1 MAKPAATVCET
12 VHDAV
17 TSSWC
22 IAVQRYRLHAIN
34 RSRHEKLT
42 KGPIMKRYV
51 FVSIVALVLLG
62 LRTSLA
68 QAATSSGPA
77 LGRWTMAPSMPAP
90 LMSHEA
96 VLLHDG
102 RVLVMGGE
110 TVIGVPTS
118 VTQMYDPSTRSWSA
132 AANMHTAR
140 IGFTATVLRDGRV
153 LVVGGVGTAMNDLT
167 SVEIFDPWTD
177 WWAPLP
183 ALPQSRFSQS
193 ASLLPDGRV
202 LVVGGIVNHIIA
214 HSTLIFDPVRDDFIS
229 GPPTRL
235 LHAQQ
240 GALSLRDGRILIAG
254 GYGGGPETYD
264 PRSNSWRAAGTT
276 PARIRPTMAVLPD
289 GSVLLAGGTD
299 RQGRDLSTASVFHP
313 DTNRWTVTGPLR
325 VPRNSSIGALLTDGR
340 VLVAGGEQVNEHL
353 LRTAELY
360 NPRVRSWTPAAPMH
374 IARSGSTST
383 VLQDG
388 TLLVCGGSGLMGTL
402 SSCESFIL

>member
-1 MAKPAATVCET
+1 
-12 VHDAV
+12 
-17 TSSWC
+17 
-22 IAVQRYRLHAIN
+22 
-34 RSRHEKLT
+34 
-42 KGPIMKRYV
+42 MKRYV
-51 FVSIVALVLLG
+51 FVSIVTLVLLCV
-62 LRTSLA
+62 RTPLA
-68 QAATSSGPA
+68 QAAPSGPTSS
-77 LGRWTMAPSMPAP
+77 GRWTMAPSMPAP
-90 LMSHEA
+90 LMSDEA

-102 RVLVMGGE
+102 RVLVLGGE

-118 VTQMYDPSTRSWSA
+118 VTQIYDPSTRIWSTA
-132 AANMHTAR
+132 AYMHSAR
-140 IGFTATVLRDGRV
+140 IGCTAIVLRDGRV

-167 SVEIFDPWTD
+167 SVETFDPRTDRWTL
-177 WWAPLP
+177 LP

-202 LVVGGIVNHIIA
+202 LEVGGIVNHMIA
-214 HSTLIFDPVRDDFIS
+214 RSTLIFDPIRDNFVS
-229 GPPTRL
+229 GPPTRF

-264 PRSNSWRAAGTT
+264 PRSNSWRSAGTT
-276 PARIRPTMAVLPD
+276 PARIRPAMAVLPD

-299 RQGRDLSTASVFHP
+299 RQERDLSTASIFHP
-313 DTNRWTVTGPLR
+313 ETNRWTVTEPLR
-325 VPRNSSIGALLTDGR
+325 VPRNSSIGGLLADGR

-360 NPRVRSWTPAAPMH
+360 NPRLRSWTPAAPMN

-388 TLLVCGGSGLMGTL
+388 TLLVCGGSGFVGTL
-402 SSCESFIL
+402 SSCESFRNSDVLVHGASEAPPAVWTG